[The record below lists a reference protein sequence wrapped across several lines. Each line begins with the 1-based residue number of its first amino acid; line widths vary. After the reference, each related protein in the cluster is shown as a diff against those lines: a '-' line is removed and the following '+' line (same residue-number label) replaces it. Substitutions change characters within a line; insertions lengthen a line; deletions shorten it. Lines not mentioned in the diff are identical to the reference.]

1 MEKASLNV
9 YCLGGPLLS
18 TEWVGLMSD
27 KYREHMSFTP
37 VIVATPEEAQVIV
50 WDGVTTPKSRRLI
63 RELLDAVSGK
73 VVFLLTGEG
82 ATFFQDHPFVR
93 LNRREISS
101 VHLPPS
107 RVLPEEIL
115 EALEECR
122 QKAGHV

>member
-18 TEWVGLMSD
+18 TEWAGLMGD

-37 VIVATPEEAQVIV
+37 VLVATPEEAQVIV
-50 WDGVTTPKSRRLI
+50 WDGVTTPKSQRLI
-63 RELLDAVSGK
+63 QDLLNSVSDK
-73 VVFLLTGEG
+73 VIFRLTGE
-82 ATFFQDHPFVR
+82 APTFFQDHPFVR